1 MYFASISQ
9 FKKNRFSFQ
18 KGAGELQV
26 VFKYCNIQIA
36 SSQLRTVFPGY
47 AGRTRFQKTLPFQ
60 EVAVAICFPFLSPR
74 MASLS
79 VHLSQERRL
88 AESPKPQCRSMS
100 KRYNFFSYGIWSSLW
115 TPKYSSTSGQDGRC
129 CSYDAAM
136 ALTSRDG
143 FDCVQ
148 VRLCKKI
155 DLKGKKIFL
164 RRSSAP

>member
-79 VHLSQERRL
+79 VHLSRERRQ
-88 AESPKPQCRSMS
+88 AEPPKPLCRSMS
-100 KRYNFFSYGIWSSLW
+100 KRYNFFSYLVKSLDGEIFFYFWS
-115 TPKYSSTSGQDGRC
+115 GRP
-129 CSYDAAM
+129 
-136 ALTSRDG
+136 LL
-143 FDCVQ
+143 Q
-148 VRLCKKI
+148 
-155 DLKGKKIFL
+155 L
-164 RRSSAP
+164 RRRNGAHFQGRIRLRAGKTV